1 MFFIRAGAVLAW
13 LLFGFGALRVIIAL
27 IIAFQFDTTES
38 MIAASK
44 RYLGTENTGEA
55 IDKGLPILAAGI
67 VVGLLVEIAKKR
79 MP

>member
-1 MFFIRAGAVLAW
+1 MAW
-13 LLFGFGALRVIIAL
+13 VLFGYGAFRVIFAFVIAV
-27 IIAFQFDTTES
+27 QFDTRES

-44 RYLGTENTGEA
+44 RYLNAENTGEA
-55 IDKGLPILAAGI
+55 IDRGLPILAAGI